1 MSEAESTLLIG
12 AWVQAVKNGWP
23 VEKTSSFTVAQ
34 CLTALDETE
43 LTDKNGDYIYK
54 KHSKLSDDKLRVTE
68 YYNNIYDEASYKA
81 DIDFS
86 NKKYPDAASVPE
98 VCGGKQI

>member
-1 MSEAESTLLIG
+1 M
-12 AWVQAVKNGWP
+12 
-23 VEKTSSFTVAQ
+23 
-34 CLTALDETE
+34 
-43 LTDKNGDYIYK
+43 
-54 KHSKLSDDKLRVTE
+54 SDDKLRVTE

-86 NKKYPDAASVPE
+86 NKKYPDAVSVPE